1 MAVVPISSDVQ
12 KTELERLLRDDL
24 LTPLFQPIAALGAGE
39 IFGYEG
45 LIRGPSSSYLHSP
58 LNLFA
63 AADRCGM
70 LPELD
75 FACRRAVIRGF
86 VKTGLPGRLF
96 LNISPS
102 CLTLPSFRS
111 GATLEILRES
121 GLSPRRVVI
130 ELTEIHPADNFEHLR
145 EALLHYREMGF
156 RIALDD
162 LGEGF
167 SGLRLWSELQPDF
180 VKIDK
185 YFIQG
190 IAGDPQKRQFVRSIH
205 HIALNTGARVIAEG
219 IETQHELET
228 VRRIG
233 IDLVQGYHLA
243 RPQAN
248 PPRKLDIVVRHG
260 AGRGEGIGQHT
271 ARSLLI
277 ETPTA
282 QETQVNDQIY
292 QLFSEASE
300 LHALPVLDAQGIPLG
315 LLKRHEVLERFAR
328 PFNRELY
335 GQRLCT
341 MLMDPTPL
349 IVEHSI
355 SLEEL
360 SRLVTSCDRRYLADG
375 FIITEGGRYLG
386 MGAGHDLMRMI
397 TDMQIRAARHAN
409 PLTLL
414 PGNVP
419 IQEEI
424 QRLLVSN
431 RSFVAVY
438 ADLDHF
444 KPYNDIYGYD
454 KGDEIIQA
462 LGAILQNAADPSIDF
477 VGHIGGDDF
486 LLLLLSEDWRARC
499 IDMLE
504 QFNSRI
510 KELFL
515 AEHIESAG
523 YSALDRQGNS
533 QWHPLVS
540 LSLGAVVINPDTFGN
555 HHEIA
560 VAAAAAKKM
569 AKQQAGSS
577 LFVERRR
584 LDGQSVCVPTESRCT
599 SLAA

>member
-1 MAVVPISSDVQ
+1 MAPLS
-12 KTELERLLRDDL
+12 TELQQAELVRLLHDDL
-24 LTPLFQPIAALGAGE
+24 LTALFQPIAAMGAGE
-39 IFGYEG
+39 VFGYEG
-45 LIRGPSSSYLHSP
+45 LIRGPSASYLHSP

-63 AADRCGM
+63 AAHHCGM

-75 FACRRAVIRGF
+75 FACRRAVIRSF
-86 VKTGLPGRLF
+86 VKAGLPGRLF
-96 LNISPS
+96 LNISPA
-102 CLTLPSFRS
+102 CLTSPSFRS
-111 GATLEILRES
+111 GATLEILREV
-121 GLSPRRVVI
+121 GLSPQRVVI
-130 ELTEIHPADNFEHLR
+130 ELTEIHPADNFDQLCH
-145 EALLHYREMGF
+145 ALQHYREMGF
-156 RIALDD
+156 QIAIDD

-190 IAGDPQKRQFVRSIH
+190 IAGDAQKRQFVRSIH

-219 IETQHELET
+219 VETQSELET

-233 IDLVQGYHLA
+233 IDLAQGYHLA
-243 RPQAN
+243 RPQPN
-248 PPRKLDIVVRHG
+248 PPRKLLLEPSGQQVRSQV
-260 AGRGEGIGQHT
+260 IGQQT

-277 ETPTA
+277 EVPGVRESESNASIYERFSKA
-282 QETQVNDQIY
+282 QDLQ
-292 QLFSEASE
+292 
-300 LHALPVLDAQGIPLG
+300 ALPVLAGDDTPLG

-335 GQRLCT
+335 GQRPCS
-341 MLMDPTPL
+341 MLMDPLPL
-349 IVEHSI
+349 IVEHGI

-360 SRLVTSCDRRYLADG
+360 SRLVTSCERRYLADG

-386 MGAGHDLMRMI
+386 MGTGHDLMRAV

-424 QRLLVSN
+424 QRLLALN
-431 RSFVAVY
+431 TAFVVVY

-444 KPYNDIYGYD
+444 KPYNDIYGYE
-454 KGDEIIQA
+454 KGDEVIRM
-462 LGAILQNAADPSIDF
+462 LGAILQSAADPAMDF

-486 LLLLLSEDWRARC
+486 LLLFVSDDWQPRC
-499 IDMLE
+499 IEVLG
-504 QFNSRI
+504 QFNARI
-510 KELFL
+510 TEHFL
-515 AEHIESAG
+515 PGHIDAG
-523 YSALDRQGNS
+523 GYCSPDRQGNS
-533 QWHPLVS
+533 QWHPLIS
-540 LSLGAVVINPDTFGN
+540 LSLGAVMIDPACHDN
-555 HHEIA
+555 HHDIA

-577 LFVERRR
+577 LFIERRKPSPR
-584 LDGQSVCVPTESRCT
+584 GANEAAPDQKIC
-599 SLAA
+599 LAA

>member
-1 MAVVPISSDVQ
+1 MAPISTDLQRS
-12 KTELERLLRDDL
+12 ELERLLRDDL
-24 LTPLFQPIAALGAGE
+24 LSALFQPVAALGAGE

-45 LIRGPSSSYLHSP
+45 LIRGPSCSYLHSP

-70 LPELD
+70 LQELD
-75 FACRRAVIRGF
+75 FACRRAVIRSF
-86 VKTGLPGRLF
+86 VTLNLSGRLF
-96 LNISPS
+96 LNISPA
-102 CLTLPSFRS
+102 CLTHPAYRS
-111 GATLEILRES
+111 GTTLQILREV

-130 ELTEIHPADNFEHLR
+130 ELTEIHPADNFEQLC
-145 EALLHYREMGF
+145 EALRHYREMGF
-156 RIALDD
+156 QIAIDD

-190 IAGDPQKRQFVRSIH
+190 IAGDPQKRQFVRSMH
-205 HIALNTGARVIAEG
+205 HIAVNTGARVIAEG
-219 IETQHELET
+219 VETRHELET
-228 VRRIG
+228 VRRLG

-243 RPQAN
+243 RPQAD
-248 PPRKLDIVVRHG
+248 PPRSLVLTPVLKPANEVSIN
-260 AGRGEGIGQHT
+260 QQT

-277 ETPTA
+277 KTPAVRET
-282 QETQVNDQIY
+282 EVNDAIY
-292 QLFSEASE
+292 RRFSLEPD
-300 LHALPVLDAQGIPLG
+300 LHALPVLDEHGAPVG

-335 GQRLCT
+335 GQRQCA
-341 MLMDPTPL
+341 MLMDPMPL
-349 IVEHSI
+349 IVEHGI

-360 SRLVTSCDRRYLADG
+360 SRLVTSCERRYLADG
-375 FIITEGGRYLG
+375 FIITEGGQYLG
-386 MGAGHDLMRMI
+386 MGAGHDLMRAV

-424 QRLLVSN
+424 QRLLASDGA
-431 RSFVAVY
+431 FVTVY

-454 KGDEIIQA
+454 KGDELIRM
-462 LGAILQNAADPSIDF
+462 LGSLMQNAADPGLDF

-486 LLLLLSEDWRARC
+486 LMLFTSTDWQERC
-499 IDMLE
+499 IEALG
-504 QFNSRI
+504 QFNTLI
-510 KELFL
+510 KDYFL
-515 AEHIESAG
+515 SHHIDAGG
-523 YSALDRQGNS
+523 YSSPDRQGNT
-533 QWHPLVS
+533 QWHALVS
-540 LSLGAVVINPDTFGN
+540 LSLGAVTIEPDTFCS

-560 VAAAAAKKM
+560 LAAAAAKKM

-577 LFVERRR
+577 LFVERRKPACR
-584 LDGQSVCVPTESRCT
+584 AVGDARCCPPESQV
-599 SLAA
+599 A

>member
-1 MAVVPISSDVQ
+1 MAPISSELQ
-12 KTELERLLRDDL
+12 KNELERLLREDL

-63 AADRCGM
+63 TADRCGM

-75 FACRRAVIRGF
+75 FACRRTVIRGF
-86 VKTGLPGRLF
+86 VNTGLPGRLF
-96 LNISPS
+96 LNISPA

-130 ELTEIHPADNFEHLR
+130 ELTEIHPADNFEQLR

-190 IAGDPQKRQFVRSIH
+190 IAGDPQKCQFVRSIH

-219 IETQHELET
+219 IETPHELEA
-228 VRRIG
+228 VRRLG
-233 IDLVQGYHLA
+233 IDLVQGYYLA

-248 PPRKLDIVVRHG
+248 PPRKLELMAVPG
-260 AGRGEGIGQHT
+260 ASRYDGVGTYT

-277 ETPTA
+277 ETPTVPA
-282 QETQVNDQIY
+282 SQLNDQIY
-292 QLFSEASE
+292 ELFSDAPE
-300 LHALPVLDAQGIPLG
+300 LYAVPVLDAQAVPLG
-315 LLKRHEVLERFAR
+315 LLKRNEVLERFAR

-335 GQRLCT
+335 GQRQCT

-386 MGAGHDLMRMI
+386 MGSGHDLMRMI

-424 QRLLVSN
+424 HRLLASDKP
-431 RSFVAVY
+431 FVAVY
-438 ADLDHF
+438 ADLDDF

-454 KGDEIIQA
+454 KGDELIQA
-462 LGAILQNAADPSIDF
+462 LGALLQNAADPNFDF

-486 LLLLLSEDWRARC
+486 LMLFLSQDWRERCNDLLDQFDAR
-499 IDMLE
+499 IAD
-504 QFNSRI
+504 F
-510 KELFL
+510 FL
-515 AEHIESAG
+515 PEHIRAGG

-533 QWHPLVS
+533 QWHPLIG
-540 LSLGAVVINPDTFGN
+540 LSLGAVAVEPGSYCS

-560 VAAAAAKKM
+560 FAAAAAKKM

-577 LFVERRR
+577 LFVERR
-584 LDGQSVCVPTESRCT
+584 VPAGREARQIAVESRV
-599 SLAA
+599 A

>member
-1 MAVVPISSDVQ
+1 MAPIQPELQ
-12 KTELERLLRDDL
+12 KAELERLLRGDL
-24 LTPLFQPIAALGAGE
+24 LTALFQPIAALGMGGV
-39 IFGYEG
+39 FGYEG

-58 LNLFA
+58 VNLFA

-70 LPELD
+70 LQELD
-75 FACRRAVIRGF
+75 FACRRTIIRSF
-86 VKTGLPGRLF
+86 VKSGLPGRLF
-96 LNISPS
+96 LNVIPACLASPN
-102 CLTLPSFRS
+102 FRS
-111 GATLEILRES
+111 GTTLEILREV

-130 ELTEIHPADNFEHLR
+130 ELTEIHPADNFELLR

-219 IETQHELET
+219 VETQQELET

-233 IDLVQGYHLA
+233 IDLVQGYYLA

-248 PPRKLDIVVRHG
+248 PPRKLTVDLQDRISQPRDG
-260 AGRGEGIGQHT
+260 TGLQT

-277 ETPTA
+277 QTPSVSEVET
-282 QETQVNDQIY
+282 NDAIY
-292 QLFSEASE
+292 QRFSREPE
-300 LHALPVLDAQGIPLG
+300 LYALPVVDQHEMPVG
-315 LLKRHEVLERFAR
+315 LLKRNEVLERFAR
-328 PFNRELY
+328 PYNRELY
-335 GQRLCT
+335 GHRSCT
-341 MLMDPTPL
+341 MLMDPLPL
-349 IVEHSI
+349 IVEHGI

-360 SRLVTSCDRRYLADG
+360 SKLVTSCDRRYLADG
-375 FIITEGGRYLG
+375 FIISEGGRYIG
-386 MGAGHDLMRMI
+386 TGAGHDLMRAI
-397 TDMQIRAARHAN
+397 TDLQIRAARHAN

-424 QRLLVSN
+424 QGLLVAGD
-431 RSFVAVY
+431 SFVAVY

-454 KGDEIIQA
+454 KGDEVIRA
-462 LGAILQNAADPSIDF
+462 LGEILQHAVDPCLDF

-486 LLLLLSEDWRARC
+486 LVLFRSQDWRPRC
-499 IDMLE
+499 VELLA
-504 QFNSRI
+504 QFNLRI
-510 KELFL
+510 KEFFQH
-515 AEHIESAG
+515 EHIRLGG
-523 YSALDRQGNS
+523 YSAPDRQGS
-533 QWHPLVS
+533 TQWHPLVS
-540 LSLGAVVINPDTFGN
+540 LSLGAVVIEPHLYAS

-560 VAAAAAKKM
+560 TAAGMAKKM

-577 LFVERRR
+577 LFVERR
-584 LDGQSVCVPTESRCT
+584 Q
-599 SLAA
+599 LAVDPLPMDVVRQKIAHVA

>member
-1 MAVVPISSDVQ
+1 MSPISTDLQ
-12 KTELERLLRDDL
+12 KNELIRLLQDDL
-24 LTPLFQPIAALGAGE
+24 LSALFQPIAALGVGE
-39 IFGYEG
+39 VFGYEG

-58 LNLFA
+58 VNLFA

-70 LPELD
+70 LQELD
-75 FACRRAVIRGF
+75 MACRRVIIRDF

-96 LNISPS
+96 LNVIPACLASPN
-102 CLTLPSFRS
+102 FRS
-111 GATLEILRES
+111 GTTLEFLREV

-130 ELTEIHPADNFEHLR
+130 ELTEIHPADNFEQLR
-145 EALLHYREMGF
+145 EALLHYRDMGF

-185 YFIQG
+185 YFIQD
-190 IAGDPQKRQFVRSIH
+190 ISGDPQKRQFVRSIH

-219 IETQHELET
+219 VETQYELET

-233 IDLVQGYHLA
+233 IDLVQGYHIA

-248 PPRKLDIVVRHG
+248 PLRTLAVDLRQRVCQPRD
-260 AGRGEGIGQHT
+260 GINPQT

-277 ETPTA
+277 QTPFVHEDA
-282 QETQVNDQIY
+282 SNDMIY
-292 QLFSEASE
+292 ERFSREAE
-300 LHALPVLDAQGIPLG
+300 LYALPVLDQYHMPVG

-328 PFNRELY
+328 PYNRELY
-335 GQRLCT
+335 GHRPCA
-341 MLMDPTPL
+341 MLMDPVPL

-360 SRLVTSCDRRYLADG
+360 SKLVTSCDRRYLADG

-386 MGAGHDLMRMI
+386 TGAGHDLMRAI
-397 TDMQIRAARHAN
+397 TDLQIRAARHAN

-424 QRLLVSN
+424 QKLLGEGQD
-431 RSFVAVY
+431 FVAVY

-454 KGDEIIQA
+454 KGDEVIRA
-462 LGAILQNAADPSIDF
+462 LGEMLQHAGDPGIDF

-486 LLLLLSEDWRARC
+486 LLLMRSEDWRERC
-499 IDMLE
+499 VELLA
-504 QFNSRI
+504 QFNLRI
-510 KELFL
+510 REFFQPDHLRQG
-515 AEHIESAG
+515 G
-523 YSALDRQGNS
+523 YSAPDRQGTT
-533 QWHPLVS
+533 QWHGLIG
-540 LSLGAVVINPDTFGN
+540 LSLGAVEIEPGLFAS
-555 HHEIA
+555 HHEVA
-560 VAAAAAKKM
+560 TAAASAKKM
-569 AKQQAGSS
+569 AKQQPGSS
-577 LFVERRR
+577 LFVERRKQ
-584 LDGQSVCVPTESRCT
+584 GCVSQIKEVSV
-599 SLAA
+599 A

>member
-1 MAVVPISSDVQ
+1 MAPISSDLQ
-12 KTELERLLRDDL
+12 KSELERLLREDL

-39 IFGYEG
+39 VFGYEG

-58 LNLFA
+58 VNLFA
-63 AADRCGM
+63 AADRCGL

-75 FACRRAVIRGF
+75 FACRRAVIRNF
-86 VKTGLPGRLF
+86 VKVGLPGRLF
-96 LNISPS
+96 LNISPA

-111 GATLEILRES
+111 GATLEILREA

-130 ELTEIHPADNFEHLR
+130 ELTEIHPADNFEQLC
-145 EALLHYREMGF
+145 EALRHYREMGF
-156 RIALDD
+156 HIALDD

-219 IETQHELET
+219 VETQHEMET

-248 PPRKLDIVVRHG
+248 PPRKLDIAVRHG
-260 AGRGEGIGQHT
+260 VGRGEGIGQHT

-277 ETPTA
+277 DTPTA
-282 QETQVNDQIY
+282 QEAQVNDQIY
-292 QLFSEASE
+292 QLFSDAPE
-300 LHALPVLDAQGIPLG
+300 LHALPVLDAQGVPIG

-335 GQRLCT
+335 GQRQCT
-341 MLMDPTPL
+341 MLMDPAPL

-424 QRLLVSN
+424 QRMLVSN
-431 RSFVAVY
+431 SRFVAVY

-454 KGDEIIQA
+454 KGDEVIQA
-462 LGAILQNAADPSIDF
+462 LGALLQNAADPNVDF

-486 LLLLLSEDWRARC
+486 LLLFLSEDWQERC
-499 IDMLE
+499 IEALG
-504 QFNSRI
+504 QFNVRI
-510 KELFL
+510 KEFFL
-515 AEHIESAG
+515 PGHLESGG
-523 YSALDRQGNS
+523 YEALDRQGNS
-533 QWHPLVS
+533 QWHLLTS
-540 LSLGAVVINPDTFGN
+540 LSLGAVAVEPGSYCS

-560 VAAAAAKKM
+560 VAAAGAKKM

-577 LFVERRR
+577 LFVERRMVVGR
-584 LDGQSVCVPTESRCT
+584 DTRANAMESR
-599 SLAA
+599 AA